1 LLIYLIRTLT
11 RRKTVARRIFL
22 TQPIALI
29 RSADHALDRH
39 ATTRVLHRLLHA
51 GHRVARGIPLVNVAS
66 RIPLLVAQLP
76 DTDALLPYLRQI
88 DANRWYTN
96 FGPLVTQLEQRFAA
110 SLAATPEAPKA
121 ISAASG
127 TAGLELVLGALEL
140 PTGANVLL
148 PALTFVA
155 TATAVIRSGYRPLIG
170 DVDASSWLL
179 TPETAREYAARH
191 RVDAVMPVATF
202 GNPQDVE
209 AWDAFVA
216 DTGIPVVIDAAG
228 AYGNQRVGRRCHV
241 VFSLHATKALAAGEG
256 GMVVS
261 YDHALAARVRRLS
274 NFGIDLERGSQ
285 VFVAGENGKLS
296 EYHAAVAHAALDQW
310 PAIAARR
317 RAVQA
322 RYQEVLNA
330 HCPDLCLQRRAENGI
345 YPILVVLLPAGLHA
359 RDLQP
364 ELLARG
370 IETRQ
375 WYCPTLDR
383 HPAFADYAAGPLP
396 VAHELAERLLGLP
409 FFVDIDET
417 QMHRVGQAMAEL
429 THQVHA

>member
-1 LLIYLIRTLT
+1 MNAPT
-11 RRKTVARRIFL
+11 
-22 TQPIALI
+22 
-29 RSADHALDRH
+29 
-39 ATTRVLHRLLHA
+39 
-51 GHRVARGIPLVNVAS
+51 

-76 DTDALLPYLRQI
+76 DTDALIPYLRQI

-96 FGPLVTQLEQRFAA
+96 FGPLVMQLEQRFAA
-110 SLAATPEAPKA
+110 SFAPASLAPTA
-121 ISAASG
+121 ITASNG
-127 TAGLELVLGALEL
+127 TAGLELALCALEL
-140 PTGANVLL
+140 MQGARVLL

-155 TATAVIRSGYRPLIG
+155 TATSVIRAGYRPLIG
-170 DVDASSWLL
+170 DVDADTWLL
-179 TPETAREYAARH
+179 TPETARAYAARH

-209 AWDAFVA
+209 AWDQFVE
-216 DTGIPVVIDAAG
+216 DTGIPVIIDAAG
-228 AYGNQRVGRRCHV
+228 AFGNQRAGRRCHV

-261 YDHALAARVRRLS
+261 YDPQLTSRVRRLS

-310 PAIAARR
+310 PVVVERR

-322 RYQEVLNA
+322 RYQHILQQ
-330 HCPDLCLQRRAENGI
+330 HCPSLRMQRRADNGI
-345 YPILVVLLPAGLHA
+345 YPILVGLLPPGYRA
-359 RDLQP
+359 RELQP
-364 ELLARG
+364 ALLARG

-383 HPAFADYAAGPLP
+383 HPAFASFAVGPLP
-396 VAHELAERLLGLP
+396 VAHELAERLIGLP
-409 FFVDIDET
+409 FFVDIEEA
-417 QMHRVGQAMAEL
+417 QMQRVAQAVAEL
-429 THQVHA
+429 TQATSIQGAYA